1 MAGLVPCK
9 LQHAFIIT
17 VCRVMI
23 TTNKITVQRG
33 RVIAVVGILTS
44 AFNQYLNCS
53 TALKDRFAFTKHT
66 ININNK
72 KLG

>member
-1 MAGLVPCK
+1 
-9 LQHAFIIT
+9 
-17 VCRVMI
+17 MI
-23 TTNKITVQRG
+23 TTNKITVQRA

-44 AFNQYLNCS
+44 AFNQYLNCC
-53 TALKDRFAFTKHT
+53 TALEDRFAFTKHT